1 MKTQLV
7 KPILSSVEL
16 TKLNFYANY
25 LGWLFK
31 FNVEKQSAL
40 FETEDKHVGYIQKD
54 NFNHLFIVWKHNE
67 EVEFID
73 EKIKICMKLD
83 HVKIAEDWNFDIRR
97 FTAAFYSVVYK
108 LV

>member
-7 KPILSSVEL
+7 KPILSSIEL

-31 FNVEKQSAL
+31 FNIEKQSAL
-40 FETEDKHVGYIQKD
+40 FETDERQVAYVQKD
-54 NFNHLFIVWKHNE
+54 EFNHLYLVWKHNE
-67 EVEFID
+67 EIEFID
-73 EKIKICMKLD
+73 DKIKVCMKMD
-83 HVKIAEDWNFDIRR
+83 KVKIIETNTTVRSMAVGLYNIFLN
-97 FTAAFYSVVYK
+97 

>member
-1 MKTQLV
+1 MKTRLV
-7 KPILSSVEL
+7 KPDLSSVEL

-31 FNVEKQSAL
+31 FDISKQSAL
-40 FETEDKHVGYIQKD
+40 FETIDKEVGYVQKD
-54 NFNHLFIVWKHNE
+54 EFNHLFIVWKHNE

-73 EKIKICMKLD
+73 DKIKICMKLNNI
-83 HVKIAEDWNFDIRR
+83 KIIEPGFDIKE
-97 FTAAFYSVVYK
+97 FTMGIFKVMYN

>member
-40 FETEDKHVGYIQKD
+40 FETSDKEVGYVQKD
-54 NFNHLFIVWKHNE
+54 EFNHLFIVWKHNE
-67 EVEFID
+67 EIEFIND
-73 EKIKICMKLD
+73 KIKICMKLD
-83 HVKIAEDWNFDIRR
+83 KVKIIETRFNIRELALSIHKVI
-97 FTAAFYSVVYK
+97 FNIT
-108 LV
+108 

>member
-1 MKTQLV
+1 MKTRLV
-7 KPILSSVEL
+7 KPDLSSVEL

-31 FNVEKQSAL
+31 FNIAKQSAL
-40 FETEDKHVGYIQKD
+40 FETIDKEVGYVQKD
-54 NFNHLFIVWKHNE
+54 EFNHLFIVWKHNE

-73 EKIKICMKLD
+73 DKIKICMKLD
-83 HVKIAEDWNFDIRR
+83 NVRIVENWHFNIKEFAMGIYRVIFN
-97 FTAAFYSVVYK
+97 

>member
-1 MKTQLV
+1 MKTRLV
-7 KPILSSVEL
+7 KPDLSSVEL

-31 FNVEKQSAL
+31 FNIAKQSAL
-40 FETEDKHVGYIQKD
+40 FETIDKEVGYVQKD
-54 NFNHLFIVWKHNE
+54 EFNHLFIVWKHNE

-73 EKIKICMKLD
+73 DKIKICMKLD
-83 HVKIAEDWNFDIRR
+83 NVRIVENWHFNIKEFAMG
-97 FTAAFYSVVYK
+97 VYRVIFN